1 MEASITGEI
10 AAEFPSAILP
20 FYSFLLP
27 IPSLR
32 FSLSLSLFFYFF
44 FLFFLSLL
52 RYFGICL
59 PEFFSE
65 IKRSDTIRQSASV
78 FAYSRFRGNIT
89 EIARARARAK

>member
-1 MEASITGEI
+1 MGASITEEI

-32 FSLSLSLFFYFF
+32 FSLSLSLSLSLFFYFF

-78 FAYSRFRGNIT
+78 FAYSRIRVFAVIL
-89 EIARARARAK
+89 